1 MTVLRISQVDAAAH
15 QLSWAIRLLIE
26 FNEPIPAITLAG
38 AAEEVLGTK
47 IEVRPAAHLQI
58 KSSLAERGIAD
69 AESIGKFMNELR
81 NFLKHHRDFSLRMED
96 RDLQA
101 EAITMV
107 TRAATNYGRSG
118 NHPLPEHYAFLKW
131 AKTERPDLFIRA
143 G

>member
-1 MTVLRISQVDAAAH
+1 MTVLRISQVDAAVH

-26 FNEPIPAITLAG
+26 FNEPITAITLAG
-38 AAEEVLGTK
+38 AAEEVMK
-47 IEVRPAAHLQI
+47 VEERPAAHLQI

-107 TRAATNYGRSG
+107 TRATTNYDRSG
-118 NHPLPEHYAFLKW
+118 TPPLPEHYAFLKW

-143 G
+143 E